1 MAAPEGKLQLVDSNS
16 GEVIYCVDLGVPLY
30 TSYQAPLSQDSNR
43 FYIDVDE
50 DGQVYLHSIDNKQV
64 RHTMP
69 LCLSPISVHVLKC
82 AIGFRNPLI
91 LVQ

>member
-16 GEVIYCVDLGVPLY
+16 GELIYCVDLGAPLY

-50 DGQVYLHSIDNKQV
+50 DGQVYLYSNDNKQV

-69 LCLSPISVHVLKC
+69 LCLSPILVHVLKC
-82 AIGFRNPLI
+82 ARGFRNPLI
-91 LVQ
+91 LV

>member
-16 GEVIYCVDLGVPLY
+16 GELIYCVDLGAPLY

-50 DGQVYLHSIDNKQV
+50 DGQVYLHSSDNKQV
-64 RHTMP
+64 RHTI
-69 LCLSPISVHVLKC
+69 LVHVLKC
-82 AIGFRNPLI
+82 ARGFRNPLI
-91 LVQ
+91 LV